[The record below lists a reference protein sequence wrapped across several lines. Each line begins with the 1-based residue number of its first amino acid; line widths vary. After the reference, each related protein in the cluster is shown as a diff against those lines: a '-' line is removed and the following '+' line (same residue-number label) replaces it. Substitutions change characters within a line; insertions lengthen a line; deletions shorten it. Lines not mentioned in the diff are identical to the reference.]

1 MFSII
6 MESHH
11 NLAGN
16 IVYVGVMVGRVLV
29 EVPYLWWFLRRMSV
43 CQGAE
48 ELIMVFVV
56 LTQ

>member
-1 MFSII
+1 

-11 NLAGN
+11 NHAGN
-16 IVYVGVMVGRVLV
+16 IVYVGVMVGRMLV
-29 EVPYLWWFLRRMSV
+29 EGPYLWWFLCGRSV
-43 CQGAE
+43 CQGAA